1 MSSRILKP
9 IGLHLLKSGVVASG
23 LFLFLVMQGCSDAHT
38 LVWNKADA
46 VIDGHRVVISPCRS
60 SYTKTVS
67 DTPTNRDH
75 TFGCGSGITVQIKNE
90 ELTINAKSYGT
101 LKRGDSVLVRNG
113 SVFIN
118 EKEAGTIAMR

>member
-1 MSSRILKP
+1 MSSMSLNSFGWRF
-9 IGLHLLKSGVVASG
+9 LKSGVVAAG

-75 TFGCGSGITVQIKNE
+75 IFGCGYAITVQIKNE
-90 ELTINAKSYGT
+90 ELTVNAKSYGT
-101 LKRGDSVLVRNG
+101 LKRADTVVIKNG
-113 SVFIN
+113 RVFIN
-118 EKEAGTIAMR
+118 EKEAGAVAMR